1 MNISNLEQYVEKTN
15 AWTKLFNGKELSLLV
30 AEDRQRIADRLDGD
44 LSPENLTMDGEATQA
59 YVRQRYQFL
68 TRCVAELRSIDP
80 NVVLYEG

>member
-15 AWTKLFNGKELSLLV
+15 SWTKLFNGKELSLLI

-44 LSPENLTMDGEATQA
+44 LSPENLTMDGEASPS

-80 NVVLYEG
+80 TVVLYEG